1 MNWPRIITAAVLA
14 FAVITLV
21 LTVGDSG
28 FDLICGCVVVLGLWE
43 WSTLKKQGLAGFL
56 LSIIPIAA
64 LVFWGREYPDL
75 LMTLCVLS
83 SLVWV
88 VIGIDLIA
96 NKMDPFHSV
105 INSYVVGLIL
115 MSGAWSALVLI
126 HSWANVGPLFV
137 ISVLLMVWAA
147 DSFAYLAGKSF
158 GHRKLVSELSPGKTI
173 EGVFGGVVG
182 TLALA
187 WIAGFAIL
195 ELGEGQLLYWIGLGL
210 VIAIVSVIGDLY
222 ESRLKRIAGVKD
234 SGRILPGHGGILD
247 RIDGMIAAL
256 PIVAAGWSLVR

>member
-1 MNWPRIITAAVLA
+1 MNWPRIITASVLA
-14 FAVITLV
+14 FSVITLV
-21 LTVGDSG
+21 LTVSDFW
-28 FDLICGCVVVLGLWE
+28 FDLICGCMVVLGLWE
-43 WSTLKKQGLAGFL
+43 WAALKKKSLPVFL
-56 LSIIPIAA
+56 LSTIPIVA
-64 LVFWGREYPDL
+64 LVFRGREYPDFL
-75 LMTLCVLS
+75 VTMCVFS
-83 SLVWV
+83 SFVWIA
-88 VIGIDLIA
+88 IGVDLIVR
-96 NKMDPFHSV
+96 KMDSFHSV
-105 INSYVVGLIL
+105 INSYAMGLVL
-115 MSGAWSALVLI
+115 MSCAWSALVLI
-126 HSWANVGPLFV
+126 HSWANAGPLFV

-158 GHRKLVSELSPGKTI
+158 GHRKLSPELSPGKTM

-182 TLALA
+182 TIVVA

-195 ELGEGQLLYWIGLGL
+195 KLGQGQLLLWVGMGL
-210 VIAIVSVIGDLY
+210 VIAVVSVVGDLY